1 LKKKNELLRALNDVG
16 TMLNL
21 NKLNIKK
28 KKSIFKNVGDPPP
41 TPSSKGTT
49 FPYDP
54 PKENLRFSFN
64 LSLKEGG
71 VIGEPL
77 VPLRIH
83 KGAWI

>member
-1 LKKKNELLRALNDVG
+1 LKKNELLRALNDVG

-21 NKLNIKK
+21 KTLNIKK
-28 KKSIFKNVGDPPP
+28 KKSIFKNVG
-41 TPSSKGTT
+41 TPH
-49 FPYDP
+49 PYDP
-54 PKENLRFSFN
+54 SKENLRFSFN

>member
-1 LKKKNELLRALNDVG
+1 MKKKNELLRALNDVG

-21 NKLNIKK
+21 NKLNVKK
-28 KKSIFKNVGDPPP
+28 KKSIFKNVGATS

-54 PKENLRFSFN
+54 SKENLRFSFN

-83 KGAWI
+83 TGAWI